1 MARSLTDVGPAVLV
15 AAAWTVTPGA
25 HVTALVTRR
34 TLFIALRV
42 VDVPLV
48 AFYLAARDE
57 MTGPVLSLWLRVLL
71 GGLVATLLGTADMAL
86 DPGSDPL
93 LPVTLAAWMVLPGVA
108 YLLTGRAVATPT
120 YRRVYLA
127 GASFRWPA
135 RPPTRLGAPAAPS
148 PGSSPDWSRSASARP
163 PASSPRRSRIPDSID
178 ILGSRSRETPRV
190 IFELTSPLGHLLS
203 RQAPWPG

>member
-1 MARSLTDVGPAVLV
+1 MTRSLTDVGPAVLV
-15 AAAWTVTPGA
+15 PAAWTVTLGA

-34 TLFIALRV
+34 TLFVALCV
-42 VDVPLV
+42 MDVLLV

-71 GGLVATLLGTADMAL
+71 GGLAATLLGTADMAL

-108 YLLTGRAVATPT
+108 YLLTGRAVATPA

-127 GASFRWPA
+127 GGLLSLA
-135 RPPTRLGAPAAPS
+135 GAAAY
-148 PGSSPDWSRSASARP
+148 A
-163 PASSPRRSRIPDSID
+163 
-178 ILGSRSRETPRV
+178 LGSAGGAVAGVVAGLVAVGVGQTAGIV
-190 IFELTSPLGHLLS
+190 AAAVQNT
-203 RQAPWPG
+203 